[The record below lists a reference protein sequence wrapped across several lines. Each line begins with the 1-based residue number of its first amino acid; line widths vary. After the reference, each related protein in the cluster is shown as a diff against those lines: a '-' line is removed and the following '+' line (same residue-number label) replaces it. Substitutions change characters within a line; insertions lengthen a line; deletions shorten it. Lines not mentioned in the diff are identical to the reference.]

1 MIKMKDKHIDDM
13 TMSLYLGGGSNLRKD
28 LVKWVQSHL
37 EECEPC
43 AKNLETK
50 LNEMTDQQKLKDSEK
65 PDLELNVLNR
75 VTALLSLPLKSPS
88 CWGKL
93 KELCNQLI
101 DTLSEF
107 EALHFRGAN
116 AQRLSLLTQGDMYTP
131 PSANKKSTKTESQEK
146 HEIGEKVLSLLE
158 ILGNDKIPISKRV
171 ALAEELLLL
180 AQQKSILRD
189 EKDEKA
195 LED

>member
-1 MIKMKDKHIDDM
+1 MTKMKDKHIDDI

-28 LVKWVQSHL
+28 LVEWAQLHL
-37 EECEPC
+37 EECELC
-43 AKNLETK
+43 AGKLEAR
-50 LNEMTDQQKLKDSEK
+50 LNEMVDQQKLKDSEE

-75 VTALLSLPLKSPS
+75 VAALLSLPLKSPS
-88 CWGKL
+88 CWDKL
-93 KELCNQLI
+93 KELCNQLV

-107 EALHFRGAN
+107 ESLN
-116 AQRLSLLTQGDMYTP
+116 LQSVNTQRLSLLTQGDMYTP

-158 ILGNDKIPISKRV
+158 ILGDDKIPISKRT

-195 LED
+195 MED